1 MLKIAGKQREK
12 SKEFQ
17 MFDLSYFND
26 GKYFDGVGLKNYLV
40 LYPLLKTLRIKT
52 SHSVS

>member
-12 SKEFQ
+12 SKELQ

-26 GKYFDGVGLKNYLV
+26 GKYFDCVGLKNYLV
-40 LYPLLKTLRIKT
+40 LYPLLKALRIKT